1 MLNEKCEMTLK
12 VPVVRNILEANERL
26 AEDNRRIFRQA
37 GLLVIN
43 LMSGP
48 GAGKTSLLERTIE
61 ELQDEIRIGVIE
73 GDIQSSYDAERIS
86 QKGVQVVQ
94 LNTGGACHLDGNM
107 IKSSLDALDLDTL
120 DLLVVE
126 NVGNLVCP
134 AEFNVGE
141 DMKAMIL
148 SVPEGDDKPL
158 KYPLMFQESRA
169 LLINKIDLLPYVNCD
184 VGKIR
189 ERALQLNANLKIF
202 EISCRTGEGL
212 DDWADWLRKQVSAR
226 KAGGDDKET

>member
-1 MLNEKCEMTLK
+1 MTLK

-26 AEDNRRIFRQA
+26 AEDNRRVFRQA

-189 ERALQLNANLKIF
+189 ERALQLNANLEIF

-212 DDWADWLRKQVSAR
+212 DGWADWLRQQVSAR
-226 KAGGDDKET
+226 KAGGDDAET

>member
-1 MLNEKCEMTLK
+1 MTIK

-61 ELQDEIRIGVIE
+61 ALQDEIRIGVIE

-107 IKSSLDALDLDTL
+107 IKSSLDALNLDTL

-189 ERALQLNANLKIF
+189 ERALQLNANLEIF
-202 EISCRTGEGL
+202 EISCLTGEGL
-212 DDWADWLRKQVSAR
+212 DAWADWLRQQVSAR
-226 KAGGDDKET
+226 KAGGDDAET